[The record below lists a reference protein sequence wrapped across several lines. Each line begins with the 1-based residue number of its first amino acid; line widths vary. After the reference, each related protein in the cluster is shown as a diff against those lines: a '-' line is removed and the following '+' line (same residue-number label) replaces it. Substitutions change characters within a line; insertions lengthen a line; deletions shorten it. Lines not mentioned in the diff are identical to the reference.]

1 MIHSINQTQTLR
13 NWKDWLRSKF
23 SPLLSK
29 ASSPNLCYCWNAHT
43 NLDPLLPIQL
53 HHSGRVLD
61 RIPALQMNS
70 IGRAGVSR
78 QINVLHLWLI
88 NSMEFCT
95 YGGVGRVSDS
105 TGRWKGFLFLWLS
118 LCSQHGADCS
128 HLLCN
133 ERSSENDNIADC
145 ILDTKG
151 DFLFVFWIFF
161 IWWLGCYFW
170 YKLMCIVVAR
180 FLDSLKF

>member
-1 MIHSINQTQTLR
+1 MFVWQSHYMIHSINQTQTLR
-13 NWKDWLRSKF
+13 NWKDWLQSKF

-29 ASSPNLCYCWNAHT
+29 ACSPNLCYCWNAHT
-43 NLDPLLPIQL
+43 TLDPLLPIQL

-78 QINVLHLWLI
+78 QINVSHLWLI

-95 YGGVGRVSDS
+95 YGGVGPVSDS

-118 LCSQHGADCS
+118 LCGQHGADCS
-128 HLLCN
+128 HHLCSELLQ
-133 ERSSENDNIADC
+133 R
-145 ILDTKG
+145 K
-151 DFLFVFWIFF
+151 V
-161 IWWLGCYFW
+161 IWEWQHCRLYIR
-170 YKLMCIVVAR
+170 Y
-180 FLDSLKF
+180 